1 MKLDDEICKGVSCPE
16 CSFNKWKDGCLL
28 AKRLDEIEITPE
40 PCEEHTETHSCENK
54 RTETHDSRREWYMK
68 GYRDAQPRWIPV
80 TEALPEDG
88 VTVWVTIRG
97 HDVIRCEDGETL
109 EQAIARISKIRW
121 VTQGYWSEEEQ
132 GWNDPSFG
140 CPLMVQPVA
149 WMPMEVPEPYKG
161 GTR

>member
-1 MKLDDEICKGVSCPE
+1 MRAIGADALTASLKESADRCRDWIQECFNIKDDVTQRVAEQALLTFSE
-16 CSFNKWKDGCLL
+16 CYLRIK
-28 AKRLDEIEITPE
+28 EMPTIEP
-40 PCEEHTETHSCENK
+40 
-54 RTETHDSRREWYMK
+54 
-68 GYRDAQPRWIPV
+68 QRWIPV